1 LTSAEVTVQKVLNGL
16 MNSKEINALGLEILG
31 LSLLAIKPNP
41 ETSRAL
47 EADVREQ
54 LLKEADQAIYARRN
68 AAVEQERAIKENEL
82 NTEIA
87 VENKKRQIREAQMDA
102 ERAVQEKKRQL
113 QEAEMASKIE
123 LERRNTDLVQLET
136 ENLKRQADA
145 QAYTLTVSIQAL
157 AGMEPHALQALASM
171 KMNPNQLIALAFRD
185 LADGA
190 KKIGQLN
197 VTPDLLKEILRH

>member
-1 LTSAEVTVQKVLNGL
+1 
-16 MNSKEINALGLEILG
+16 
-31 LSLLAIKPNP
+31 
-41 ETSRAL
+41 
-47 EADVREQ
+47 
-54 LLKEADQAIYARRN
+54 
-68 AAVEQERAIKENEL
+68 
-82 NTEIA
+82 
-87 VENKKRQIREAQMDA
+87 MDA